1 MPPAEMAMAT
11 IPICSR
17 LEKANMRLKCF
28 TRSNC
33 MAEIAMEM
41 TPLIISILFA
51 HWWAS
56 VCAIMEYMR
65 KMPRKPTLIREVE
78 INALIGGGEA
88 VWASTQTVYNGNIP
102 NLALNP
108 VNRRMK
114 AIFNQVVSMPL
125 AAAIRPGRYRSVR
138 PPLVATM
145 LRKRIPI
152 NAMEIPM
159 EQMNTYF
166 HVASSEVAVRSW

>member
-1 MPPAEMAMAT
+1 MPPAERAMAT

-41 TPLIISILFA
+41 TPLIMSILFA

-56 VCAIMEYMR
+56 VYAIMEYMR
-65 KMPRKPTLIREVE
+65 KMPKKPTLIREVE
-78 INALIGGGEA
+78 INAVMAEGEEL
-88 VWASTQTVYNGNIP
+88 WACTQTVNNVNSP
-102 NLALNP
+102 NVALNP

-114 AIFNQVVSMPL
+114 S
-125 AAAIRPGRYRSVR
+125 
-138 PPLVATM
+138 
-145 LRKRIPI
+145 
-152 NAMEIPM
+152 
-159 EQMNTYF
+159 
-166 HVASSEVAVRSW
+166 